1 MPHCCPGPACARSAR
16 LREGSPRSRPA
27 PHRPRRSLHDPA
39 PPVSLVTARGKGTGR
54 VGAVAVGEVFPVL
67 CSGAGDRVRRGAVC
81 ARSRRRQGRAS
92 AAEAARVP
100 EARGAGQDERR
111 GRERGVLPAA
121 AASAA
126 V

>member
-1 MPHCCPGPACARSAR
+1 M
-16 LREGSPRSRPA
+16 
-27 PHRPRRSLHDPA
+27 
-39 PPVSLVTARGKGTGR
+39 
-54 VGAVAVGEVFPVL
+54 GEVFPVL

-121 AASAA
+121 AAPAA